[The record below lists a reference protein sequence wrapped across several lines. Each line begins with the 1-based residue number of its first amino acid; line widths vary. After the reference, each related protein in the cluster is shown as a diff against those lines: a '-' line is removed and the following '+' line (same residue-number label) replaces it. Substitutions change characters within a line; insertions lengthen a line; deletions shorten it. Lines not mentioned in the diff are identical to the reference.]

1 LLVGPLADLVT
12 LPKMVNNNNNKAIR
26 VEEVIK
32 KPDLE
37 IGIALLANI

>member
-1 LLVGPLADLVT
+1 LLVEPLADLVT
-12 LPKMVNNNNNKAIR
+12 LLKMVNNKPIQ

-32 KPDLE
+32 KLDLE